1 MKFSKMQAAGND
13 FILVNGMI
21 EKSLNWNETAKKVC
35 DRHFGIGADGLMFCE
50 SSSKADIKMH
60 YYNSD
65 GSRGEMCG
73 NGIRCFAKFIYDNGI
88 VKKEKFSVETD
99 AGIKYI
105 KLDIGIEG
113 NIEYLEVDMGKIDF
127 RGKKIPCTIQK
138 ETILEEEIFIENK
151 KIVFSSVLMGVPH
164 TTIFVENF
172 DEYDVNEIG
181 SLMEKNDIFP
191 EKTNVNFAKIIT
203 NDTIMIKT
211 WERGAGRTLG
221 CGTGCCATAALA
233 YKLGKIKK
241 NKIKLLAEGGELFI
255 EIGENYE
262 ITMSGKAETICHGEF
277 LK

>member
-13 FILVNGMI
+13 FILMNGMI
-21 EKSLNWNETAKKVC
+21 EKSSNWNETAKKVC

-50 SSSKADIKMH
+50 RSSKADIKMN

-73 NGIRCFAKFIYDNGI
+73 NGIRCFAKFVYDSKI
-88 VKKEKFSVETD
+88 VAKDKFSVETD
-99 AGIKYI
+99 AGIKNI
-105 KLDIGIEG
+105 ELDINILGD
-113 NIEYLEVDMGKIDF
+113 IEYLKVDMEKIDF
-127 RGKKIPCTIQK
+127 RGKAVPCTIEK
-138 ETILEEEIFIENK
+138 ENILEEEIFIKDK
-151 KIVFSSVLMGVPH
+151 KVVFSSVLMGVPH
-164 TTIFVENF
+164 TTIFVEDF

-181 SLMEKNDIFP
+181 SLVEKNDIFP
-191 EKTNVNFAKIIT
+191 EKTNVNFAKIVADDI
-203 NDTIMIKT
+203 IMIKT

-233 YKLGKIKK
+233 HKLGKIKE
-241 NKIKLLAEGGELFI
+241 NKIKLLTEGGELFI
-255 EIGENYE
+255 EIGEGYK

>member
-13 FILVNGMI
+13 FILMNGMI
-21 EKSLNWNETAKKVC
+21 EKSSNWNETAKKVC

-50 SSSKADIKMH
+50 KSSKADIKMN

-73 NGIRCFAKFIYDNGI
+73 NGIRCFAKFVYDSKI
-88 VKKEKFSVETD
+88 VEKKEFSVETD
-99 AGIKYI
+99 AGIKHI
-105 KLDIGIEG
+105 KLDIDTSGDIV
-113 NIEYLEVDMGKIDF
+113 YLKVDMEKIDF
-127 RGKKIPCTIQK
+127 RGKSVPCTIEK
-138 ETILEEEIFIENK
+138 ENILEEEIFIKDK
-151 KIVFSSVLMGVPH
+151 KVIFSSVLMGVPH

-172 DEYDVNEIG
+172 DEYDVDEIG

-191 EKTNVNFAKIIT
+191 EKTNVNFAKIT
-203 NDTIMIKT
+203 ADDTIMVKT

-233 YKLGKIKK
+233 HKLGKIKK
-241 NKIKLLAEGGELFI
+241 DKIKLLAEGGELFI
-255 EIGENYE
+255 EIGEDYK
-262 ITMSGKAETICHGEF
+262 ITMSGKADTICYGEF

>member
-13 FILVNGMI
+13 FILMNGMI
-21 EKSLNWNETAKKVC
+21 EKSSNWNETAKKVC

-50 SSSKADIKMH
+50 RSSNADIKMS

-73 NGIRCFAKFIYDNGI
+73 NGIRCFAKFVYDSKI
-88 VKKEKFSVETD
+88 VTKDEFSVETD
-99 AGIKYI
+99 AGIKHI
-105 KLDIGIEG
+105 KLDIGISG
-113 NIEYLEVDMGKIDF
+113 DIEYLKVDMEKIDF
-127 RGKKIPCTIQK
+127 RGRAVPCTIKK
-138 ETILEEEIFIENK
+138 ENILEEEIFIKEK
-151 KIVFSSVLMGVPH
+151 KVIFSSVLMGVPH

-191 EKTNVNFAKIIT
+191 EKTNVNFAKIMT
-203 NDTIMIKT
+203 DDTIMIKT

-233 YKLGKIKK
+233 HKLGKIKEK
-241 NKIKLLAEGGELFI
+241 KIKLLAEGGELFI
-255 EIGENYE
+255 EIGEDYE